1 VQCADDE
8 HVLLRHNNFNLI
20 QHDVTDPI
28 HLEVDRIY
36 HLACPASPPHY
47 MYNPIKTIK
56 TSVMGTLN
64 MLGLAKRL
72 RARILFTSTSE
83 VYGDPEVH
91 PQKETYWGHVNP
103 IGPRACYDEGKRVG
117 ETMMYAYK
125 DQGNVDVRVAR
136 IFNTFGPRMNPADG
150 RVVSN
155 FIVQALQGNDITI
168 YGNGKATR
176 SFQYVDDLVAG
187 LMALMEGD
195 YQYPVNLGNP
205 DEYTIRHFAELV
217 TEITNSTSRIV
228 HHEATKDDPRQRRPD
243 ISVAE
248 KELGWK
254 PRYSVRDGLERA
266 ITYFQ
271 NEINRAGSIQ
281 TVGPGQFAAVARG
294 NKIAADRL

>member
-1 VQCADDE
+1 
-8 HVLLRHNNFNLI
+8 
-20 QHDVTDPI
+20 
-28 HLEVDRIY
+28 
-36 HLACPASPPHY
+36 

-155 FIVQALQGNDITI
+155 FIVQALQGKDITI

-228 HHEATKDDPRQRRPD
+228 HLEATKDDPRQRRPD

-254 PRYSVRDGLERA
+254 PRYTVRDGLERA

-271 NEINRAGSIQ
+271 SEIRRAGSIQ
-281 TVGPGQFAAVARG
+281 TVGPGEFAAVV
-294 NKIAADRL
+294 NKIAADRLL